1 MECKD
6 ELKQQMSALQGDL
19 EDSKR
24 PYRWVSKIHCGLG
37 RGVDGMQGG
46 TETTDVCLARGA

>member
-24 PYRWVSKIHCGLG
+24 PYRWVS
-37 RGVDGMQGG
+37 
-46 TETTDVCLARGA
+46 